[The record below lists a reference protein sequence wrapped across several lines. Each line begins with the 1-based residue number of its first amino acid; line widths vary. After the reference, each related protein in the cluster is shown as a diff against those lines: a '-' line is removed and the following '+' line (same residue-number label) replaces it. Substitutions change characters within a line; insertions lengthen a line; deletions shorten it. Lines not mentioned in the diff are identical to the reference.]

1 MVQITFIFRMN
12 KNPSIYYGKIILNNL
27 SNHETVDFNIKNIIE
42 NVLNT
47 YLTSIK
53 MPRLRY
59 PLAIGIMGSI
69 QDEYE
74 NIEVE
79 ETNYIFNLYVLYDAN
94 DKNKCTYSCNNIH
107 SGISRYQVPI
117 ELQLQANTLF
127 ETNLI

>member
-27 SNHETVDFNIKNIIE
+27 SNQETGDFTIKNIIE

-47 YLTSIK
+47 YLVSIK

-69 QDEYE
+69 QEEYE

-94 DKNKCTYSCNNIH
+94 DKNKCTYSCSNIH

-117 ELQLQANTLF
+117 ELQ
-127 ETNLI
+127 